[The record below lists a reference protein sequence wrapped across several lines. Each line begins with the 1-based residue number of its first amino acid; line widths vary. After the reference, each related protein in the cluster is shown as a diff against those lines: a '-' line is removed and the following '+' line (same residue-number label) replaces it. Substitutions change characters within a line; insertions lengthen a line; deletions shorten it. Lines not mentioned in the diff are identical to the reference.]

1 MSFLH
6 KNSDNILEDDNLF
19 PKIADYGLSKILNRN
34 ENSMSSQ
41 SAQDIKGAPIY
52 IAPEIWTNYS
62 YTEASDVYAFGMILY
77 EIITGDKPFKDVPF
91 PVFYA
96 NVVLKGER
104 FEFKYPIPDCY
115 RILIEKCLS
124 RNPSKRPSFKSIAK
138 ELKTNEDFIFDDVDE
153 DEYND
158 YINLIKYS
166 KGSFNKK
173 RVFKTIS
180 KTGKVEE
187 NQVNII
193 EDEED
198 NNSKQTID
206 DLEDETIDKSFNK
219 KRKNKSFELVDD
231 LEDEI
236 IDEPVNK
243 KRKNKAAKV
252 IEDLDDDIIDE
263 PVNKKRKNKS
273 VELVDDLED

>member
-1 MSFLH
+1 M
-6 KNSDNILEDDNLF
+6 
-19 PKIADYGLSKILNRN
+19 
-34 ENSMSSQ
+34 
-41 SAQDIKGAPIY
+41 
-52 IAPEIWTNYS
+52 
-62 YTEASDVYAFGMILY
+62 
-77 EIITGDKPFKDVPF
+77 
-91 PVFYA
+91 
-96 NVVLKGER
+96 
-104 FEFKYPIPDCY
+104 
-115 RILIEKCLS
+115 
-124 RNPSKRPSFKSIAK
+124 
-138 ELKTNEDFIFDDVDE
+138 
-153 DEYND
+153 
-158 YINLIKYS
+158 
-166 KGSFNKK
+166 
-173 RVFKTIS
+173 FKTIS

-243 KRKNKAAKV
+243 KRKNK
-252 IEDLDDDIIDE
+252 
-263 PVNKKRKNKS
+263 S

>member
-1 MSFLH
+1 M
-6 KNSDNILEDDNLF
+6 
-19 PKIADYGLSKILNRN
+19 
-34 ENSMSSQ
+34 
-41 SAQDIKGAPIY
+41 
-52 IAPEIWTNYS
+52 
-62 YTEASDVYAFGMILY
+62 
-77 EIITGDKPFKDVPF
+77 
-91 PVFYA
+91 
-96 NVVLKGER
+96 
-104 FEFKYPIPDCY
+104 
-115 RILIEKCLS
+115 S

-206 DLEDETIDKSFNK
+206 DLEDEIIDKSFNK

-243 KRKNKAAKV
+243 KRKNKAVKV
-252 IEDLDDDIIDE
+252 IEDLEDDIMDM

-273 VELVDDLED
+273 VELIDDLED